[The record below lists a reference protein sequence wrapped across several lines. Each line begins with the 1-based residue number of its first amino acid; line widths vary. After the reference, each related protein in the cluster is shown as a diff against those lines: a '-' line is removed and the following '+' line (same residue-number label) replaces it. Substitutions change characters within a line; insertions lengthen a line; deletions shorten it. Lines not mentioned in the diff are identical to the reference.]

1 MIIEEI
7 LAGESKNV
15 EFKVQRPKDSS
26 KYMKTVVAFSNGH
39 GGCIVF
45 GVDDTSL
52 EVVGIP
58 KEKVFSEIDA
68 ITTAISDSCEPVV
81 IPDVYLQTID
91 DKTII
96 IAEISAGKQRP
107 YYIKSMGI
115 KEGTFIRVSG
125 TTRHADRELAAEMYY
140 EDEGRSY
147 DKVICRDR
155 TVSDEEI
162 EELCRQMKEVAIAN
176 AKSEVQKEAV
186 KDVTKNVLLSWGL
199 LAEAEDGSIQP
210 TNGYVFLRG
219 EDYFLSQ
226 IQCGMFKGN
235 TRSVFVDKR
244 EYDGPLWKQI
254 DEAFQFVLRN
264 IHLGARLN
272 GIYRQD
278 IYELPPD
285 SIRELIINA
294 VMNCSFLQSS
304 HIQVAI
310 YDNRLEIT
318 SPGGLMPGVT
328 LDKMKEGYSKI
339 RNRALAHAFL
349 YMNLIEAW
357 GSGIP
362 KLMKNMQDYGLQEPE
377 FLDMDTDLRINL
389 YRNTENVQLGTTQA
403 TQTTQVAPSTTQVS
417 QNIIR
422 DDIQTVIGDE
432 DKKILEIIKTNPY
445 TSQREIANVLDWK
458 IDRVKYY
465 LKKMKHE
472 GIVRR
477 VGSSQKGYWEVNPK
491 MNL

>member
-199 LAEAEDGSIQP
+199 LAEAEDGSIQH
-210 TNGYVFLRG
+210 TNG
-219 EDYFLSQ
+219 
-226 IQCGMFKGN
+226 
-235 TRSVFVDKR
+235 
-244 EYDGPLWKQI
+244 
-254 DEAFQFVLRN
+254 
-264 IHLGARLN
+264 
-272 GIYRQD
+272 
-278 IYELPPD
+278 
-285 SIRELIINA
+285 
-294 VMNCSFLQSS
+294 
-304 HIQVAI
+304 
-310 YDNRLEIT
+310 
-318 SPGGLMPGVT
+318 
-328 LDKMKEGYSKI
+328 
-339 RNRALAHAFL
+339 
-349 YMNLIEAW
+349 
-357 GSGIP
+357 
-362 KLMKNMQDYGLQEPE
+362 
-377 FLDMDTDLRINL
+377 
-389 YRNTENVQLGTTQA
+389 
-403 TQTTQVAPSTTQVS
+403 
-417 QNIIR
+417 
-422 DDIQTVIGDE
+422 
-432 DKKILEIIKTNPY
+432 
-445 TSQREIANVLDWK
+445 
-458 IDRVKYY
+458 
-465 LKKMKHE
+465 
-472 GIVRR
+472 
-477 VGSSQKGYWEVNPK
+477 
-491 MNL
+491 